1 MTEQSNIYARLIQLE
16 REVRHAGTEDA
27 LRFVVVNQT
36 RRLVA
41 YRQAILVR
49 MDGPGLFAVEAISN
63 VPVIDRDAPFVRWLI
78 RVLKTLRPDQPAKD
92 LAGNSGPLQG
102 VTEARGLVANALP
115 ECLRRDWAEWW
126 PPEVFWQPLKDA
138 EGHLL
143 GGLILAR
150 EDPFQPAERVL
161 VDRLADAYGHA
172 WEALRRRLG
181 LNLSTTRKRARRTM
195 VAWTVVAVT
204 VLILA
209 WPVRQSVLAPS
220 EVVPLEPRVVA
231 APLEG
236 VIETI
241 LVEPNALVE
250 AGTPLFR
257 FEDAPLK
264 ARREVAA
271 KQLAVAEADLRQA
284 RPISLPQSLTQGRG
298 GLESGGGGIAAAELA
313 YAEELLSRA
322 VVTAPVAGAA
332 VFADKDDWT
341 GRPVAVGE
349 RVMVI
354 ADPAPHEVTRVVAGF
369 RRHRV
374 GGWNRCARLSGRGS
388 AEPCRCC
395 S

>member
-284 RPISLPQSLTQGRG
+284 RQSAFRNPSRKGGG
-298 GLESGGGGIAAAELA
+298 GLESGGGGIAAGPNWPMPRNCYRA
-313 YAEELLSRA
+313 LLSQLPSRGRLYSPTKMIGPA
-322 VVTAPVAGAA
+322 VPSRWENVSWSSPIPPTRSYARGCRFQTPSRWRLEPMCAS
-332 VFADKDDWT
+332 FWT
-341 GRPVAVGE
+341 WIR
-349 RVMVI
+349 
-354 ADPAPHEVTRVVAGF
+354 
-369 RRHRV
+369 
-374 GGWNRCARLSGRGS
+374 
-388 AEPCRCC
+388 
-395 S
+395 